1 MSRPHLQA
9 LPLAMKF
16 DLAER
21 QLLEALLDA
30 EGLSAVLRTLA
41 DVCGNKARRAL
52 AVHHDEATAQAWK
65 QIAIYLDE
73 MAYTKTVQA
82 CPFP

>member
-1 MSRPHLQA
+1 
-9 LPLAMKF
+9 MKL

-52 AVHHDEATAQAWK
+52 AVHHDEATAQAK
-65 QIAIYLDE
+65 
-73 MAYTKTVQA
+73 YTDGVLELTLPKKAAASTRTLAVQ
-82 CPFP
+82 